1 MPAALKIGQILK
13 GKVGCYSICKQLGA
27 SVWLASDCNHERNVI
42 LKYADHWRIRSE
54 RDVLLRFQEQ
64 TPRVRPL
71 LDEVEG
77 DEQNDLKLILKHL
90 DEDLLHTLG
99 HRELTRA
106 EVKHIGKGVLEA
118 LRVLHEDGFVHT
130 DVKPSNILLN
140 FDETDSQ
147 RITDVQLADLEATV
161 SQDSEYAKDGET
173 AGTAI
178 FRSPEM
184 SLGVPWTTS
193 TDIWSL
199 GATLISLIYGGGFHI
214 FSPGVSIEDDQYDIE
229 ILRRHHQFFGPFP
242 HSYNEIA
249 DERRLSALIWLM
261 DSTPT
266 ETLMPFSRITNREIS
281 EEDKE
286 FILRIMKL
294 DYRDRPTARQLLDDE
309 WFIPS

>member
-42 LKYADHWRIRSE
+42 LKYADHWRIRNE

-64 TPRVRPL
+64 TPHVRPL

-106 EVKHIGKGVLEA
+106 EVKHTGKGVLGA
-118 LRVLHEDGFVHT
+118 LRVLHKDGFVHT
-130 DVKPSNILLN
+130 DVKPSKILLN
-140 FDETDSQ
+140 FNETDSQ
-147 RITDVQLADLEATV
+147 RITDVH
-161 SQDSEYAKDGET
+161 
-173 AGTAI
+173 
-178 FRSPEM
+178 P
-184 SLGVPWTTS
+184 GVP
-193 TDIWSL
+193 
-199 GATLISLIYGGGFHI
+199 
-214 FSPGVSIEDDQYDIE
+214 IEDDQYDIE
-229 ILRRHHQFFGPFP
+229 ILKRHHQFFGPFP

-266 ETLMPFSRITNREIS
+266 ETLKPFSRITNREIS
-281 EEDKE
+281 EEDKG